1 MVVIILYQSLIQRTS
16 KMHWVTQDILA
27 VWFPLWDEFFLRL
40 GQVANPTHKP
50 TSRTLSNCEGRL
62 CCSLYASS
70 PTPELVISAVPYR
83 QWIITVYLGKSWL
96 ASGKAPLNVCLCMFF
111 SMLLNMRCPFPFVS
125 DRVISTLCLYLYTNN
140 IIVTILHKVIE
151 ICKTFSIR
159 DVPDIQF
166 RFCWAGCLAIF

>member
-1 MVVIILYQSLIQRTS
+1 MN
-16 KMHWVTQDILA
+16 
-27 VWFPLWDEFFLRL
+27 FFLRL

-96 ASGKAPLNVCLCMFF
+96 ASGKEPLNVCLCMFF
-111 SMLLNMRCPFPFVS
+111 SMLLNMRCPLPFVS
-125 DRVISTLCLYLYTNN
+125 DRVILTLCLYLYTNN

-166 RFCWAGCLAIF
+166 WFWWAGCPAIFQNLALVPAKMIPGTGYLSRIAKDSFWQLIHP